1 MSVSI
6 DEEERMLLQL
16 SKKDLFVHRHLLDRD

>member
-6 DEEERMLLQL
+6 DEEERMLQRL
-16 SKKDLFVHRHLLDRD
+16 SKKDLFVHRHLLDRG